1 MYVLHVLHECTTC
14 SACTTAHVQ
23 YTYVY
28 TRSPHGYISKKL
40 IYFHDSYSHK
50 NTCTPIQVCAQ
61 HSIIIQV
68 FSHISYLY
76 RYPVQVPCTGT
87 LYWYPVLVPC
97 TGPNTVLPANF
108 EKIFFFENTR
118 DETDY
123 VYGVPLQR
131 YIINKLSLNFGFFI
145 NVFFLFPRGEIGGI
159 YTYLSPVLPQI

>member
-1 MYVLHVLHECTTC
+1 MKSHIHVLHVLHVLHECTTC
-14 SACTTAHVQ
+14 SACTTARVQ

-68 FSHISYLY
+68 HVFSHISY
-76 RYPVQVPCTGT
+76 

-97 TGPNTVLPANF
+97 TGPNTVLHSMSVVQVYSTGTGYRYQ
-108 EKIFFFENTR
+108 KYFFSKTQ
-118 DETDY
+118 ETKQTTC
-123 VYGVPLQR
+123 YGVRVPLQR
-131 YIINKLSLNFGFFI
+131 YIKFYKLML
-145 NVFFLFPRGEIGGI
+145 
-159 YTYLSPVLPQI
+159 